1 MGHRIGE
8 DHEEF
13 RKVVSGRVREELK
26 KFIRSGKIFRRRGKN
41 GKIGIT
47 IPRIDLPHIVFG
59 KPQEGV
65 GRGPG
70 KDGDVI
76 GKDPGK
82 GKSTGSDGDHA
93 EGIEVQVE
101 LEYILKLLKD
111 ELELP
116 ELLPKQSQTFEDEK
130 TVYNGI
136 AKVGPNALLH
146 KRRTLKETMKRM
158 AAMGTLENKTWVPGF
173 NEPVSL
179 LLPNND
185 DRRYR
190 QYNIIKRPTSN
201 AVIFYMRDGSGS
213 MDSFKCEIVSDICW
227 WLDLWIRT
235 FYKKTESVYLWHDT
249 EAKEVSQE
257 VFYNLRMGGGTRCSS
272 ALRLMK
278 KLIAPKG
285 KFDPFKWNIYAFYFG
300 DGENEHNDNAH
311 FLKLLK
317 NDLGPNVVNLFGLG
331 QVLAHGYDNTLKG
344 YIDKKLEQG
353 ELYSDHCRTTSV
365 ERPEGAGWDF
375 FQEPANRDEAVKKA
389 LKDLLGKNTR
399 GRRSNVRIEEIGAS
413 I

>member
-1 MGHRIGE
+1 MANNIQE
-8 DHEEF
+8 DHKEF
-13 RKVVSGRVREELK
+13 RDIVSGKVREELK
-26 KFIRSGKIFRRRGKN
+26 KFIKTGKMFRQRGKN

-47 IPRIDLPHIVFG
+47 IPRIDIPHITFG
-59 KPQEGV
+59 KPQDGV

-70 KDGDVI
+70 KDGDII

-82 GKSTGSDGDHA
+82 GKGNNAGDDPADG
-93 EGIEVQVE
+93 IQIQVD

-130 TVYNGI
+130 VVYNGI

-158 AAMGTLENKTWVPGF
+158 AAMGQLENKHWVPGF

-190 QYNIIKRPTSN
+190 QYNIVQRPTSN

-213 MDSFKCEIVSDICW
+213 MDAAKCDVVSDISW

-235 FYKKTESVYLWHDT
+235 FYKKTESCYLWHDT
-249 EAKEVSQE
+249 EAKQVSQE
-257 VFYNLRMGGGTRCSS
+257 VFYNLRYGGGTRCSS

-278 KLIAPKG
+278 KLIAPKS
-285 KFDPFKWNIYAFYFG
+285 KYDPAKWNIYAFYFG
-300 DGENEHNDNAH
+300 DGENETNDNSK
-311 FLKLLK
+311 FVKLLK
-317 NDLGPNVVNLFGLG
+317 EELGPKVVNLFGLT
-331 QVLAHGYDNTLKG
+331 QIMAYNNENSLKS
-344 YIDKKLEQG
+344 YVDKNLEGGKL
-353 ELYSDHCRTTSV
+353 YADHCRTTSID
-365 ERPEGAGWDF
+365 RPKDAPWDY
-375 FQEPANRDEAVKKA
+375 FQDPSNRDEAVKKA
-389 LKDLLGKNTR
+389 LKDLLGK
-399 GRRSNVRIEEIGAS
+399 GVKSKSNVKIEEIFS
-413 I
+413 

>member
-1 MGHRIGE
+1 MANNIQE
-8 DHEEF
+8 DHKEF
-13 RKVVSGRVREELK
+13 RDIVSGKVREELK
-26 KFIRSGKIFRRRGKN
+26 KFIRTGKMFRQRGKN

-47 IPRIDLPHIVFG
+47 IPRIDIPHITFG

-70 KDGDVI
+70 KDGDII

-82 GKSTGSDGDHA
+82 GKGGHEAGDDPADG
-93 EGIEVQVE
+93 IQIQVD

-116 ELLPKQSQTFEDEK
+116 DLLPKQSQTFEDEK
-130 TVYNGI
+130 VVYNGI
-136 AKVGPNALLH
+136 SKIGPNALLH

-158 AAMGTLENKTWVPGF
+158 AAMGLLGEKTWVPGF

-190 QYNIIKRPTSN
+190 QYNIIKKPSSN
-201 AVIFYMRDGSGS
+201 AVVFYMRDGSGS
-213 MDSFKCEIVSDICW
+213 MDVSKCDVVSDISW

-257 VFYNLRMGGGTRCSS
+257 VFYNLRYGGGTRCSS

-278 KLIAPKG
+278 KLIAPKS
-285 KFDPFKWNIYAFYFG
+285 KYDPSKWNIYAFYFG
-300 DGENEHNDNAH
+300 DGENETNDNST
-311 FLKLLK
+311 FVKLLK
-317 NDLGPNVVNLFGLG
+317 NELGPKSVNLFGMT
-331 QVLAHGYDNTLKG
+331 QIMAYSYEHSLKA
-344 YIDKKLEQG
+344 YVDKQLEQG
-353 ELYSDHCRTTSV
+353 KLYADHTRTTAV
-365 ERPEGAGWDF
+365 ERPKDAPWDW
-375 FQEPANRDEAVKKA
+375 FQDPANRDEAVKRA
-389 LKDLLGKNTR
+389 LKDLLGK
-399 GRRSNVRIEEIGAS
+399 GVKSGKSNVKIEEIFS
-413 I
+413 